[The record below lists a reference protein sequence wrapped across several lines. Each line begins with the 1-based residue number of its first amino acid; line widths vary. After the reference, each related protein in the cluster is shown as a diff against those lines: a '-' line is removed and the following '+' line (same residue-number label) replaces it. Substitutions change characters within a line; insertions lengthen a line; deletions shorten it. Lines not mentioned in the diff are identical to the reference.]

1 MGMTCIVLSITIIM
15 LLSGNVEIGTA
26 NSQSDQRI
34 CYSYDLDYKNC
45 KNSTNEI
52 IDRIRSKIN
61 VNPYKLKTFI
71 GC

>member
-1 MGMTCIVLSITIIM
+1 M
-15 LLSGNVEIGTA
+15 LKSGLLIA
-26 NSQSDQRI
+26 NQIREF